1 MSQLIFLAPS
11 GGTVTVTNAD
21 TASNTN
27 MTLPAANGTLL
38 YVDSSNT
45 LTVPNLTVTGLP
57 LFTGTTAL
65 GLPVG
70 SGTQR
75 PVSPTVGEIRYCTDA
90 GGFFEGYEAGNWRKF
105 TTTALGLY
113 SINYLIVAGGGG
125 GSGSDT
131 GGGGGGGGLL
141 TGSVTLTPGTVYNL
155 IVGAGGANQAQGV
168 ASSFLVGVVV
178 VSQTVGGG
186 FGGTYAGG
194 SGGSGGSGGGGAYSN
209 PDGSS
214 GIGSGGSGTSGQ
226 GNAGSSGG
234 TFNTFCGGGG
244 GAGAIASGGNGA
256 TGLVNTLTGTSVFY
270 AGGGAGFPG
279 GSTGGAG
286 GGGNPRTNGG
296 ANTGGG
302 AGGGGAGATG
312 GSGVVILSIPTANYS
327 GTVTGSP
334 TVTTNGSFT
343 VVRYTTSGTYT
354 A

>member
-27 MTLPAANGTLL
+27 MTLPAATGTLL
-38 YVDSSNT
+38 YTDANGT

-75 PVSPTVGEIRYCTDA
+75 PASPTVGEIRYCTDA

-113 SINYLIVAGGGG
+113 SIDYLVVAGGGG
-125 GSGSDT
+125 GSGSNT
-131 GGGGGGGGLL
+131 GGGGGGGGFLAS
-141 TGSVTLTPGTVYNL
+141 SVILTPGTTYNL
-155 IVGAGGANQAQGV
+155 IVGGGGANQAQGTG
-168 ASSFLVGVVV
+168 SSFLVG
-178 VSQTVGGG
+178 TVFVAQAIGGG
-186 FGGTYAGG
+186 FGGTYVSGAGG
-194 SGGSGGSGGGGAYSN
+194 AGGSGGGGAYSN
-209 PDGSS
+209 DTNPG
-214 GIGSGGSGTSGQ
+214 GAGGSGTAGQ
-226 GNAGSSGG
+226 GNNGLGG
-234 TFNTFCGGGG
+234 GAFNTYCGGGG
-244 GAGAIASGGNGA
+244 GAGAAASSGNGA
-256 TGLVNTLTGTSVFY
+256 TGLVNTLTGTAVYYS
-270 AGGGAGFPG
+270 GGGAGFPG

-286 GGGNPRTNGG
+286 GGGGPTTNGG
-296 ANTGGG
+296 TNTGGG
-302 AGGGGAGATG
+302 AGGGGGGATG
-312 GSGVVILSIPTANYS
+312 GSGIVILSIPTANYT

-343 VVRYTTSGTYT
+343 VVQYTASGTYT